1 MKRATFVSVAVLLI
15 AIFAAD
21 VAVSRPRELQ
31 QSPPSLPT
39 MADLKQ
45 MYEAGEYKTCL
56 QQLSRLTPLRADNP
70 NFVPKDQLQL
80 LRGQCLL
87 ALQDPASALRAL
99 DLAKDSK
106 DQETSMHARALMA
119 LIRKSPKMHY
129 VPKSGANGTNPGE
142 GVNIADPKT
151 RRQAFAAYFQ
161 DEFDSLRA
169 DAQKAVAANN
179 LNPSIALVPRLVEL
193 STAERIATGGNERV
207 GPIGKEVGE
216 HARDLINAELDGQD
230 AKIAKIERYANQLM
244 NNGGPWSGIS
254 RQGLDSNQRQDLY
267 DLIQYLTKVVDT
279 SENALRVATGIQGN
293 VQAWEA
299 VVNRAA
305 GVRDHAQEVL
315 DAEGFRSG
323 SGDTSGIGKN
333 SGG

>member
-1 MKRATFVSVAVLLI
+1 MKPMTFVRFAAMAVAILAAPDLI
-15 AIFAAD
+15 AARA
-21 VAVSRPRELQ
+21 Q
-31 QSPPSLPT
+31 QQPPALPT
-39 MADLKQ
+39 MPDLKQ
-45 MYEAGEYKTCL
+45 MYESGEYKTCL
-56 QQLSRLTPLRADNP
+56 QQLSRLMPLRAENP

-87 ALQDPASALRAL
+87 ALEDPASALRAL
-99 DLAKDSK
+99 DQAKDSK
-106 DQETSMHARALMA
+106 DQETSMHARALTA
-119 LIRKSPKMHY
+119 LIRKSPRLRY
-129 VPKSGANGTNPGE
+129 VPKSGGNGGE

-151 RRQAFAAYFQ
+151 RRQAFAAYFA

-216 HARDLINAELDGQD
+216 HARELINAELDMQEG
-230 AKIAKIERYANQLM
+230 KIGKIERYANQLI

-267 DLIQYLTKVVDT
+267 DLIQYLSRVVDT
-279 SENALRVATGIQGN
+279 SENALRVAQGIQGN
-293 VQAWEA
+293 VQAWEG
-299 VVNRAA
+299 VLNRAQA
-305 GVRDHAQEVL
+305 LRDHAQEVL

-323 SGDTSGIGKN
+323 GGDTSGIGKN
-333 SGG
+333 G